1 VKNEKCFDKEFVRKG
16 DGVDFVGQDWCRM
29 EKMSDEDVALVRE
42 IAGFVKGCGKE
53 RLEAFVRWLIRD
65 FRDGEEI
72 CMELLAFDLNE
83 RWERQEEERLRGE
96 LERMVDGEV
105 EISKLGEFVGKLK
118 ESVMRSYIYEGGKKF
133 WLVEL
138 EKRRKEREQ
147 LGEIVRESNK
157 RVENQLRNWRESE
170 V

>member
-1 VKNEKCFDKEFVRKG
+1 MREE
-16 DGVDFVGQDWCRM
+16 DGVKYLRHNCWRM
-29 EKMSDEDVALVRE
+29 EKRMSDEDAALVRE

-72 CMELLAFDLNE
+72 CMELLVFDLNE
-83 RWERQEEERLRGE
+83 RWERQEETRLFDEVKRVVNKDRFTIREVRELIERLR
-96 LERMVDGEV
+96 D
-105 EISKLGEFVGKLK
+105 
-118 ESVMRSYIYEGGKKF
+118 SVMKVLTYEEGREY

-138 EKRRKEREQ
+138 EKRRKEREW
-147 LGEIVRESNK
+147 LGEIVRESNE
-157 RVENQLRNWRESE
+157 RVENQLCNWRESE